1 MPRGSGSGDA
11 AILSN
16 RKRGVI
22 MSINPQAN
30 SYRGGLE
37 NKVRVCRHNLLLAV
51 VFTAVNVLLLVTNS
65 NSYFLFSLV
74 LPYRFVLNGMLFGG
88 YFPKEFYVDEL
99 DEADDFT
106 VIRQPGILISL
117 CAMAA
122 IILGLYLL
130 FFFMSKRN
138 GVWLIPSLVF
148 IILDTLVYMG
158 IIFLY
163 GFEISDILDLVFHGW
178 IVYYAVTGV
187 MAASKLQKLPP
198 ESEVPA
204 NGWPD
209 GAVPYTAEMA
219 VPAPTPAE
227 EAGGWIS
234 AENAAGDQAGV
245 SVSVGMEPADNSEH
259 KECC

>member
-1 MPRGSGSGDA
+1 
-11 AILSN
+11 
-16 RKRGVI
+16 
-22 MSINPQAN
+22 
-30 SYRGGLE
+30 
-37 NKVRVCRHNLLLAV
+37 
-51 VFTAVNVLLLVTNS
+51 
-65 NSYFLFSLV
+65 
-74 LPYRFVLNGMLFGG
+74 
-88 YFPKEFYVDEL
+88 
-99 DEADDFT
+99 
-106 VIRQPGILISL
+106 
-117 CAMAA
+117 
-122 IILGLYLL
+122 
-130 FFFMSKRN
+130 
-138 GVWLIPSLVF
+138 
-148 IILDTLVYMG
+148 
-158 IIFLY
+158 
-163 GFEISDILDLVFHGW
+163 
-178 IVYYAVTGV
+178 